1 MCIQAL
7 PLILSAAGAGM
18 QQVGANQAHRDQ
30 LRTAGDNQRRQEA
43 INRRAGERV
52 NQQIQTV
59 AEASPD
65 AERTAATNDF
75 MAALRKAKA
84 ADGGDSFGE
93 MPGGSDRFAAD
104 VGQARTAA
112 GAEGRQ
118 LAGNLAAIDAPQ
130 YARVNEARGLT
141 DAAVDL
147 DLLGGESRGQDFLSQ
162 LRLARAAGA
171 GNGLES
177 IGGGLSAFGGAM
189 ATRAV
194 KPKVPAKT
202 TRFLP
207 GAP

>member
-7 PLILSAAGAGM
+7 PLILSAAGAAT

-30 LRTAGDNQRRQEA
+30 LRATADNQRRQEA
-43 INRRAGERV
+43 VNRRAGERV

-65 AERTAATNDF
+65 AERLAATNDF

-93 MPGGSDRFAAD
+93 MPGGSDRFTAD
-104 VGQARTAA
+104 VGQARTTA

-147 DLLGGESRGQDFLSQ
+147 DLLAGESRGQDFLSQ

-171 GNGLES
+171 GSGLES
-177 IGGGLSAFGGAM
+177 VGGGLAAFGGA
-189 ATRAV
+189 AASRAV
-194 KPKVPAKT
+194 KPKVPTKT

>member
-7 PLILSAAGAGM
+7 PLILSGVGAAT

-30 LRTAGDNQRRQEA
+30 LRATADNQRRQEA
-43 INRRAGERV
+43 VNRRAGERV
-52 NQQIQTV
+52 NKQIQTV

-65 AERTAATNDF
+65 AERLAATNDF

-93 MPGGSDRFAAD
+93 MPGGSDRFTAD

-112 GAEGRQ
+112 GTEGRQ

-147 DLLGGESRGQDFLSQ
+147 DLLAGESRGQDFLSQ

-171 GNGLES
+171 GSGLEAV
-177 IGGGLSAFGGAM
+177 GGGLAAFGGSM
-189 ATRAV
+189 ASRAV
-194 KPKVPAKT
+194 PQKVPTKP